1 VIKLI
6 KGDRK
11 KLLTFGGR
19 DMTHGGC
26 CDCFVCKIGKF
37 LGLVEPC
44 GDNCCNEPKVKTKN
58 VAKKKVA
65 KKKTTSKKKK

>member
-1 VIKLI
+1 
-6 KGDRK
+6 
-11 KLLTFGGR
+11 
-19 DMTHGGC
+19 MTHGGC

-44 GDNCCNEPKVKTKN
+44 GDNCCNEPKVKTKK
-58 VAKKKVA
+58 VAKKKVV